1 MVLESVVMVSR
12 SVDVWFSSMRQ
23 RREVNDAVSV
33 TPWVA
38 GHIEGGS

>member
-1 MVLESVVMVSR
+1 MILESIVMVSR
-12 SVDVWFSSMRQ
+12 SVDVWFGSMRQ

-38 GHIEGGS
+38 GHIKARS